1 MNMEQ
6 NATQRNMWNT
16 AGKAGLVIGI
26 ASAACMFTAQLIG
39 QCDIST
45 ILGFLA
51 NGIIWLIKFVGC
63 IWLMIFFMKQYASS
77 FEGASNSD
85 TMKFGMAVSLFSAV
99 VYSAFTLAN
108 VTLISPDLYAQ
119 QIDQVM
125 QTYAQTMDSN
135 TLAQMDKFMD
145 KIPQITFITNLIYC
159 SLYGM
164 VLSFILSRNI
174 PSKNPFE
181 SNN

>member
-6 NATQRNMWNT
+6 NATQRNMWNA
-16 AGKAGLVIGI
+16 AGKAGLILGLTSTAFMY
-26 ASAACMFTAQLIG
+26 ASQLIS
-39 QCDIST
+39 QSELNAIISS
-45 ILGFLA
+45 IA
-51 NGIIWLIKFVGC
+51 NGIIWLAKFIGC
-63 IWLMIFFMKQYASS
+63 IYLMRFFMKKYASLND
-77 FEGASNSD
+77 GTTNSE
-85 TMKFGMAVSLFSAV
+85 TMKFGMAVSLLSAL
-99 VYSAFTLAN
+99 VYAAFTLAN

-119 QIDQVM
+119 QIDQIM

-145 KIPQITFITNLIYC
+145 KMPQITFITNLIYC